1 MVKGKSGRFAVVL
14 KVTNKIP
21 SASSSL
27 AILPSMGA
35 RRWSVPTRE
44 HDKMYGKQLFD
55 IGFLEGLA
63 SEFQPVD
70 CKVFVA
76 VVFFYIEDV

>member
-14 KVTNKIP
+14 NVINKIP

-27 AILPSMGA
+27 EILPSMGS
-35 RRWSVPTRE
+35 RRWSVPTGE
-44 HDKMYGKQLFD
+44 HDKMYGKQLFN

-63 SEFQPVD
+63 SEFQLVD
-70 CKVFVA
+70 CKVLVA
-76 VVFFYIEDV
+76 VVFFYIEEV